1 VRHNLKPMTRLR
13 LIPAGVLVV
22 LIAGAASPASAQ
34 LDPLLFLKDTRPYVI
49 LAVDTASRM
58 QRDAPSDGASPDA
71 TSSYYDPFVYSRT
84 GGGSAAWE
92 TTLGVTDATTSTG
105 GTYRRKYVN
114 LTLNPPSAPD
124 KANVATIVSV
134 GDKQSAYASFEAPTR
149 LALARAAIA
158 KAVQMNIDDVL
169 FGFVKMR
176 QKNITLSQANY
187 SPIADLDAAQLTPT
201 DAGSATGRWHMSQ
214 PKVSGDNG
222 SSNSSG
228 LLYKADEDTSN
239 SNILSLVAKDPRA
252 EGGLVPAGSDDAAK
266 RDAPVKYMLDDARA
280 EAVRLINA
288 DSECTNTIVVMIV
301 GGGEGTTVVGA
312 NPAATASSFLNVA
325 QGRRVPV
332 YVVAIA
338 PPSAD
343 RPQLQAI
350 ASNSGG
356 QYFEITKTH
365 IDAALASPAVYPSP
379 NTGTV
384 VVPELV
390 SAINSAISHG
400 LADAEDV
407 NTAPTALLPFGPS
420 TEIQVTSPVIGTVD
434 LTDARDITGASL
446 PDTVVNDRSGK
457 PLPQRSNLLVT
468 TAIVMPGFTASI
480 RGFRQYKPVAH
491 APAATGYKF
500 VADGT
505 SLWTASA
512 PAPAK
517 RNLYTAAL
525 DGTLVPFST
534 EPASLGVIASLM
546 NLSATD
552 AALVIAAV
560 RARPLGA
567 VLDSTPAIM
576 NPPSIDPPPD
586 VDYPEFAEDHK
597 DRRTI
602 IWVGTNDGILEGIDA
617 RLGVE
622 VWGFIP
628 PPLLPRLKLL
638 RLGQPVTQFTYLMDG
653 SAKVADVKVDDT
665 WRTHLVVGMGSGG
678 TFYQSFDVSLD
689 DMADAVGPDSDD
701 LNAVLDY
708 FASPGRV
715 PLNWSFPKYSSFDPT
730 IGASGDLKLTA
741 TAIEKSVGQTW
752 SDPAVGQIQGPDS
765 PFTVLAGSGFFPYS
779 LQQLA
784 HRGGMVAG
792 TTFYLLDAKDGSVL
806 DSKNVGSDGTNETV
820 DNCAANVLPGED
832 KKKGKNK
839 KLYGC
844 DKIKNALQTDPVATG
859 PSDSRFITKAY
870 LGDLDGRVWRFDLSL
885 DGSNVPKSAAPV
897 KLFESGSDQPIF
909 SSMATVTVGDSKQYV
924 FFGTGSDLL
933 PSTDTSTTYRLLGL
947 LESGNSAT
955 KALDHK
961 LKKGGKKKNDDDEKV
976 TAFPAVAGDIVFF
989 TTTTFHP
996 SQACPA
1002 PDANLYA
1009 FTFTGGP
1016 AYDNTGDGKVDN
1028 KDSALVTTIAGRRA
1042 TAPFIVDQHL
1052 VFGAD
1057 DKVALFGDP
1066 EDFNNGIGQA
1076 GVRILSWREVR

>member
-1 VRHNLKPMTRLR
+1 
-13 LIPAGVLVV
+13 
-22 LIAGAASPASAQ
+22 
-34 LDPLLFLKDTRPYVI
+34 
-49 LAVDTASRM
+49 
-58 QRDAPSDGASPDA
+58 
-71 TSSYYDPFVYSRT
+71 
-84 GGGSAAWE
+84 
-92 TTLGVTDATTSTG
+92 
-105 GTYRRKYVN
+105 
-114 LTLNPPSAPD
+114 
-124 KANVATIVSV
+124 
-134 GDKQSAYASFEAPTR
+134 
-149 LALARAAIA
+149 
-158 KAVQMNIDDVL
+158 
-169 FGFVKMR
+169 MR
-176 QKNITLSQANY
+176 QKNVTLSQANY

-201 DAGSATGRWHMSQ
+201 DAGSATGRWHRSQ

-222 SSNSSG
+222 SSNASG
-228 LLYKADEDTSN
+228 LLHKADEDGSN

-252 EGGLVPAGSDDAAK
+252 AGGLVPAGGDDATK

-288 DSECTNTIVVMIV
+288 DSECTNTIVVLIV
-301 GGGEGTTVVGA
+301 GGGEGTTVAGA

-325 QGRRVPV
+325 QGRRVPI
-332 YVVAIA
+332 YVLAIA

-350 ASNSGG
+350 ATNSGG
-356 QYFEITKTH
+356 QYIEITKSH

-379 NTGTV
+379 IAGTV

-400 LADAEDV
+400 LADVEDV
-407 NTAPTALLPFGPS
+407 NAAPTPLLPFGPS

-434 LTDARDITGASL
+434 LTDARDSSGMSL
-446 PDTVVNDRSGK
+446 PDTVVHDRSGN

-468 TAIVMPGFTASI
+468 TAIVMPGFTSSI

-505 SLWTASA
+505 SLWTAST

-525 DGTLVPFST
+525 DGTLVPFNT
-534 EPASLGVIASLM
+534 DPASLSAIAPLM
-546 NLSATD
+546 NLGSAD
-552 AALVIAAV
+552 AALVIDAV

-567 VLDSTPAIM
+567 VLDSTPVIM
-576 NPPSIDPPPD
+576 NAPSLDPPPD
-586 VDYPEFAEDHK
+586 VDYPAFAEDHK

-602 IWVGTNDGILEGIDA
+602 VWVGTNDGILEGIDA

-628 PPLLPRLKLL
+628 PPLLPQLKLL
-638 RLGQPVTQFTYLMDG
+638 RLGQPATQFTYLMDG
-653 SAKVADVKVDDT
+653 SATVADVKVDDT

-678 TFYQSFDVSLD
+678 AFYQSFDVSLD
-689 DMADAVGPDSDD
+689 GMAKVVAPDSDD
-701 LNAVLDY
+701 ITAVLDY
-708 FASPGRV
+708 FASPDRV
-715 PLNWSFPKYSSFDPT
+715 PLNWSFPRYSSFDPT
-730 IGASGDLKLTA
+730 IGASGDLKQTA

-752 SDPAVGQIQGPDS
+752 SAPAVGQIQGPDS
-765 PFTVLAGSGFFPYS
+765 PFTVLTGSGFFPYS
-779 LQQLA
+779 VQQLA
-784 HRGGMVAG
+784 HRGGTVAG
-792 TTFYLLDAKDGSVL
+792 TTFYLLDARDGSVL
-806 DSKNVGSDGTNETV
+806 DSKDVGSDGANETV
-820 DNCAANVLPGED
+820 DNCAATTLPGED

-844 DKIKNALQTDPVATG
+844 DKIKNALQSDPVATG
-859 PSDSRFITKAY
+859 PFGSRFITKAY

-885 DGSNVPKSAAPV
+885 DASNVPRSAAPV
-897 KLFESGSDQPIF
+897 KLFESGSDQPLF
-909 SSMATVTVGDSKQYV
+909 HSMAAVTVGDTKQYV

-933 PSTDTSTTYRLLGL
+933 PSTDTSTTYHLLGL
-947 LESGNSAT
+947 LESGDSAT
-955 KALDHK
+955 KAFDHK
-961 LKKGGKKKNDDDEKV
+961 LKKAGKKKNDEDEKV

-996 SQACPA
+996 SQACKA

-1016 AYDNTGDGKVDN
+1016 AYDNTGDGKVDK
-1028 KDSALVTTIAGRRA
+1028 KDSALVTTLAGQRA

-1057 DKVALFGDP
+1057 DEVAIFGDP
-1066 EDFNNGIGQA
+1066 EDFNNGLGQA